1 MNSSDEFL
9 SEEEG
14 LREERVQR
22 ALETFAPTS
31 RILLQEME
39 LGNKEPT
46 PTDILTRMT
55 EIEKEEPR
63 VELLIPR
70 LEPQWLKSGPPSGPS
85 SSLPPLEMAPE
96 KTESAFMRG
105 KWSEQIYVLRLEQDK
120 WYIGKTKNLLA
131 RMQYHLRSSEGLRSS
146 VSDTETPPSLSSE
159 DLGLAQEE
167 DRRWTKIYK
176 VLRVEELSV
185 ARSDFDEDTITKKYM
200 RKYGIQNVRGGS
212 YTTEHLSDATISLLE
227 KEFQTSQDKCFS
239 CGKFGHLSR
248 DCSSRVNTKP
258 IFGKRVVN
266 VESSIPSAPKV
277 SEKKRVPPG
286 HSPLMAW
293 SPTQSLNQG
302 LAPVSKQSQG
312 FQNQAVI
319 QQKKMCTR
327 CGRNTHFVDTC
338 HAKTHLNG
346 YPL

>member
-1 MNSSDEFL
+1 MNSSEEFL
-9 SEEEG
+9 SEEREE
-14 LREERVQR
+14 REERVQQ

-46 PTDILTRMT
+46 PADILSRM
-55 EIEKEEPR
+55 EEKEELR
-63 VELLIPR
+63 SELR
-70 LEPQWLKSGPPSGPS
+70 LEPQWLKAGLPTSSKEEVTPRS
-85 SSLPPLEMAPE
+85 SSGTPLEMAPE

-131 RMQYHLRSSEGLRSS
+131 RMQYHLRSS
-146 VSDTETPPSLSSE
+146 DTETPPSLSSE
-159 DLGLAQEE
+159 DLGLAQEESLRSSEGLRSSE

-258 IFGKRVVN
+258 IFGKRVAN
-266 VESSIPSAPKV
+266 VESSIPSAPKI
-277 SEKKRVPPG
+277 SEKKRVPPS
-286 HSPLMAW
+286 HSPLVTW

-302 LAPVSKQSQG
+302 LATGPNQSQG
-312 FQNQAVI
+312 L